1 MTAGFAERRELRKG
15 ETLFDAGDGV
25 DEHLFVLS
33 GQLQATTQRSDGV
46 VNLLA
51 VVGVGAVFG
60 EFPDVQPCRTAT
72 VTAASDD
79 CVVLA
84 VHLYD
89 LARVLAEAPRVSFE
103 DSLARAPSRAT

>member
-1 MTAGFAERRELRKG
+1 M
-15 ETLFDAGDGV
+15 
-25 DEHLFVLS
+25 LS

-72 VTAASDD
+72 VPAASDD

-84 VHLYD
+84 VQRRSRMMRTQISEILLEEGD
-89 LARVLAEAPRVSFE
+89 ILLVQGRPE
-103 DSLARAPSRAT
+103 DI